1 MKITDPDMGPGELLT
16 KVLLNDE
23 VKNMIR
29 GTTPTVFIPI
39 VGLDISTLDTIY
51 LTFKQNKKILTKR
64 ESEVEKDVENQ
75 RLIVKFT
82 QEETLQFNDGHID
95 VQLRGSAEGQKIASN
110 ITRTTMKAILLEGVI
125 E

>member
-1 MKITDPDMGPGELLT
+1 MT
-16 KVLLNDE
+16 
-23 VKNMIR
+23 R
-29 GTTPTVFIPI
+29 GTTPTIFVPI
-39 VGLDISTLDTIY
+39 VGLDVSKLDTIY

-64 ESEVEKDVENQ
+64 EGDVEKDVENQ

-82 QEETLQFNDGHID
+82 QEETLQFNDGHVD
-95 VQLRGSAEGQKIASN
+95 VQLRGSADGQKIASN

>member
-1 MKITDPDMGPGELLT
+1 
-16 KVLLNDE
+16 
-23 VKNMIR
+23 MIR